1 MVRRQRMPPPPPV
14 LCYRP
19 WFCLRGGGVVY
30 FLGWCLYII
39 TEKIAECYF
48 YGFFM
53 VVIMFSVSLFFLQ
66 VLIFCNGQA
75 EGEP

>member
-1 MVRRQRMPPPPPV
+1 
-14 LCYRP
+14 
-19 WFCLRGGGVVY
+19 VY

-48 YGFFM
+48 SVFFM

-66 VLIFCNGQA
+66 VLISRNGQA